1 MRRVPVVVLLTA
13 LALAPRASQACSM
26 CRCGDPTFNLVG
38 SQIFVPKTWNVG
50 LDFGRFSK
58 DQVTED
64 DPLLREEEVESRVT
78 LSVSRTLG
86 DRLTLVGQLP
96 FAHRRITA
104 GDEQGSLS
112 GLSDPELIAHYRLSA
127 GQAGTWMALSLGLR
141 PGWGQND
148 GQVDGQRAEEHLQP
162 GTGSAGLEAGLA
174 FSRLMGGDG
183 SVFGSLGGR
192 VNGRNDAGYHYGNAL
207 LANLGYE
214 KKLAARVN
222 GVVELNFRDA
232 AQDEPL
238 AGEKDVNTGGAVLYV
253 SPRVLFKID
262 KGLFFRLGL
271 QVPVVKS
278 LDGDQDEKV
287 NLLTG
292 FTVRF

>member
-1 MRRVPVVVLLTA
+1 VRRISVAALFV
-13 LALAPRASQACSM
+13 LALAPRAGQACSM
-26 CRCGDPTFNLVG
+26 CHCGDPTFNLVG

-58 DQVTED
+58 DQVAED
-64 DPLLREEEVESRVT
+64 DPLLREKEVEDRVT
-78 LSVSRTLG
+78 LSVSRTFG
-86 DRLTLVGQLP
+86 DRLTLVGRLP

-112 GLSDPELIAHYRLSA
+112 GLSDPELLAHYRISS
-127 GQAGTWMALSLGLR
+127 GTAGTWMALSLGVR
-141 PGWGQND
+141 SGWGQND
-148 GQVDGQRAEEHLQP
+148 ATVNGERAEEHLQP
-162 GTGSAGLEAGLA
+162 GTGSVGVDAGLS
-174 FSRLMGGDG
+174 FSRLLGGDG
-183 SVFGSLGGR
+183 SLFGSASGR
-192 VNGRNDAGYHYGNAL
+192 VNGRSQFDYHYGNVV

-214 KKLAARVN
+214 KKLASRVN
-222 GVVELNFRDA
+222 GVLELNFRDA
-232 AQDEPL
+232 AQDEPVI
-238 AGEKDVNTGGAVLYV
+238 GEKDANTGGSVLYV
-253 SPRVLFKID
+253 SPRVLVKLD
-262 KGLFFRLGL
+262 KGLFFRVGV